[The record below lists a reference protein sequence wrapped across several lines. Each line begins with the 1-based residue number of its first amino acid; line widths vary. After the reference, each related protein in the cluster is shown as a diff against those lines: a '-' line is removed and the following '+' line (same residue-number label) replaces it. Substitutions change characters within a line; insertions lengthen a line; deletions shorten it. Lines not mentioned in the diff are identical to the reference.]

1 MNGASLMLTFGQ
13 TPMDKSFSF
22 PIKRYFILQYLLP
35 LGCRSRNKPLPSE
48 SFLGFELGLAF
59 RTPSSVSLS
68 EGNLILEVGGAF
80 IYFEL
85 LTPNYTPF

>member
-1 MNGASLMLTFGQ
+1 M
-13 TPMDKSFSF
+13 
-22 PIKRYFILQYLLP
+22 
-35 LGCRSRNKPLPSE
+35 GCRSRKRLLPSE

-80 IYFEL
+80 INFEL